1 MTGYALEVKQVS
13 KKIKKRM
20 IISDISFQV
29 KPGEIFGFLGP
40 NGAGKTTTIR
50 MLVGLMKPS
59 SGTILI
65 GGYDIR
71 KDFKKAMQNLGS
83 IVENPEFYPFLTG
96 EENLAYFARMDNSIP
111 KERIQEV
118 AALVH
123 MEGRLKDRVSTYSL
137 GMRQR
142 LGIAQAL
149 LSKPKLLILDEPTNG
164 LDPSGIH
171 EMRDFIETLVK
182 ETGISV
188 LVSSHLLAEIELLCD
203 RVAIMTEGKIILT
216 DTTQHLLES
225 REQIRIEAEPQNAAR
240 DILSSYT
247 DVLENGPFLYM
258 KKSNDVSFWNQKLVE
273 NRILVHRIERLKPS
287 LEDLFLELTKGA
299 NNESARL

>member
-203 RVAIMTEGKIILT
+203 RVAIMTEGRIILT
-216 DTTQHLLES
+216 DTTKHLLES

-247 DVLENGPFLYM
+247 DVLENGPFLDM

-273 NRILVHRIERLKPS
+273 NGILVHRIERLKPS
-287 LEDLFLELTKGA
+287 LEDLFLELTKGG
-299 NNESARL
+299 EQ

>member
-247 DVLENGPFLYM
+247 DVLENGPFLDM

-273 NRILVHRIERLKPS
+273 NGILVHRIERLKPS
-287 LEDLFLELTKGA
+287 LEDLFLELTKGD
-299 NNESARL
+299 EQ

>member
-247 DVLENGPFLYM
+247 DVLENGPFLDM

-273 NRILVHRIERLKPS
+273 NGILVHRIERLKPS
-287 LEDLFLELTKGA
+287 LEDLFLELTKGG
-299 NNESARL
+299 EQ

>member
-118 AALVH
+118 ASLVH

-247 DVLENGPFLYM
+247 DVLENGPFLDM

-273 NRILVHRIERLKPS
+273 NGILVHRIERLKPS
-287 LEDLFLELTKGA
+287 LEDLFLELTKGG
-299 NNESARL
+299 EQ

>member
-118 AALVH
+118 AVLVH

-247 DVLENGPFLYM
+247 DVLENGPFLDM

-273 NRILVHRIERLKPS
+273 NGILVHRIERLKPS
-287 LEDLFLELTKGA
+287 LEDLFLELTKGG
-299 NNESARL
+299 EQ

>member
-287 LEDLFLELTKGA
+287 LEDLFLELTKGG
-299 NNESARL
+299 EQ